1 MKRTGRAAPR
11 RSTGARKSAKAA
23 RAATAKRAGTLG
35 ENTGDCKNIEK
46 WTLLSGSAAPT
57 GHTAVWVPNKTYDRV
72 AAAFLKDHRTAAEKK
87 SLRERRA
94 SFSLEMKCDGTCDG
108 GWCAPLI
115 ISDDGSVKVWV
126 CDCEYFV

>member
-1 MKRTGRAAPR
+1 MKRTARAAHREP
-11 RSTGARKSAKAA
+11 TGGRKSAKAA
-23 RAATAKRAGTLG
+23 QGARVKRARALG

-46 WTLLSGSAAPT
+46 WTLLSGTAAPT
-57 GHTAVWVPNKTYDRV
+57 GHTAVWVPNAIYDRV
-72 AAAFLKDHRTAAEKK
+72 AASFLKDRRTAAEKK

-108 GWCAPLI
+108 GWCAPLL